1 MAITAV
7 GGILIGAFAAF
18 LQGFAD
24 RIVTAALDLFLSMPA
39 LVVAIALIGLLGPD
53 TGNLIFSLCLT
64 HWAEYARVARSLVQA
79 EREKTYVRYARFA
92 GAGFLGTVFS
102 YVLPNVVPRLLV
114 LVFQNIGE
122 ILLTVAGLSLIGIG
136 VPMPYPEWGTM
147 LMGARDYLQTAPQLM
162 IYPGAAIFITIL
174 LFNFIGDILRDV
186 MDPAGGDAAEKN

>member
-1 MAITAV
+1 MKNHPLC
-7 GGILIGAFAAF
+7 GW
-18 LQGFAD
+18 
-24 RIVTAALDLFLSMPA
+24 
-39 LVVAIALIGLLGPD
+39 
-53 TGNLIFSLCLT
+53 IFI
-64 HWAEYARVARSLVQA
+64 
-79 EREKTYVRYARFA
+79 
-92 GAGFLGTVFS
+92 GTVFS